1 MRLLLTM
8 SGEAEEKEDVS
19 WINCCS
25 YLSLQTS
32 LAEPNKYIIKQ
43 SGHEVNRDRQ
53 PDQSKKNGISEK
65 ILLDIQ
71 SPNNTQKKILS
82 NRRPAKDYDY
92 QEQKKMN
99 IHLSQRL
106 FA

>member
-1 MRLLLTM
+1 M
-8 SGEAEEKEDVS
+8 SAA
-19 WINCCS
+19 INCCS

-32 LAEPNKYIIKQ
+32 LAEPNKNIEQ
-43 SGHEVNRDRQ
+43 SDHEDRQ
-53 PDQSKKNGISEK
+53 QRQATISIHKNGISEK

-82 NRRPAKDYDY
+82 NRRPAQDYDY

-106 FA
+106 FAKK

>member
-1 MRLLLTM
+1 M
-8 SGEAEEKEDVS
+8 SAA
-19 WINCCS
+19 INCCS
-25 YLSLQTS
+25 YLSFQTS
-32 LAEPNKYIIKQ
+32 LAEPNKNIEQ
-43 SGHEVNRDRQ
+43 SDHEDRQ
-53 PDQSKKNGISEK
+53 QRQATISIHKNGISEK

-82 NRRPAKDYDY
+82 NRRPAQDYDY

-106 FA
+106 FAKK